1 MRKISKLVFIMSILC
16 LVSGVSY
23 AASSYPG
30 KGSVLSS
37 LGRKY
42 DYNNIAVKRA
52 VDGDT
57 LLLENGERVRL
68 IGIDTPECHES
79 KKLYRDAKRTMQDV
93 QTIKYMGKSAAAFTR
108 GLVEGKKVRLEFD
121 VERRDKYNRLLA
133 YVYLPDGTFVN
144 AEIVANG
151 YASLLTISPNVKHA
165 ELLHA
170 RYNEAREKRRGLWK
184 D

>member
-1 MRKISKLVFIMSILC
+1 MRKIRELVSIISILC
-16 LVSGVSY
+16 LACGLSY
-23 AASSYPG
+23 AAASYPG
-30 KGSVLSS
+30 KGGVLSS

-93 QTIKYMGKSAAAFTR
+93 QTIKHMGKSAAAFTR
-108 GLVEGKKVRLEFD
+108 KLVEGKKVRLEFD

-133 YVYLPDGTFVN
+133 YIYLPDGTFVN

-151 YASLLTISPNVKHA
+151 YASLMTIAPNVKHA
-165 ELLHA
+165 ELLRA
-170 RYNEAREKRRGLWK
+170 RYKEAREKRRGLWK